1 MLIFQYLFIHPF
13 INYSFCQPIIVHPA
27 TFGKVLQFS
36 IAYYRH
42 GLLEEDGRETK
53 FLQNNVGADL
63 FKCLYLDEELVF
75 GGNLFTRFGEIYP
88 AFQ

>member
-1 MLIFQYLFIHPF
+1 MTRSTSLPPSRTPGR
-13 INYSFCQPIIVHPA
+13 N
-27 TFGKVLQFS
+27 
-36 IAYYRH
+36 
-42 GLLEEDGRETK
+42 GRETK

-75 GGNLFTRFGEIYP
+75 GENLFTRFGEIYP

>member
-1 MLIFQYLFIHPF
+1 MH
-13 INYSFCQPIIVHPA
+13 
-27 TFGKVLQFS
+27 G
-36 IAYYRH
+36 H

-53 FLQNNVGADL
+53 FLQNNMGADL
-63 FKCLYLDEELVF
+63 FKCLYIDEELVF